1 MICCKHAHFHCV
13 LLYICMTVN
22 FHSMRLTTWRA
33 SFTAYV
39 KLHEGQVS
47 LYMCC
52 WALTDLVPEEAFGQ
66 WPVVHLLPLV
76 VEVTIHQLP
85 HIAVNGQS
93 LRYRLS
99 LKQVRQHKVVAV
111 SWKHRTNLQ
120 VKLGSKNNYCEW
132 IHCCMFGIKQLRN
145 TYIHLIKIFQ
155 FWRLWKY

>member
-1 MICCKHAHFHCV
+1 MTLLWMWLRYKHAHFNCV
-13 LLYICMTVN
+13 LLYICMKVN
-22 FHSMRLTTWRA
+22 FYSMRLTTSRA
-33 SFTAYV
+33 SFTVYV

-76 VEVTIHQLP
+76 VEVAIHQLP

-111 SWKHRTNLQ
+111 SWKHSTNLQ
-120 VKLGSKNNYCEW
+120 VKVRSNDNY
-132 IHCCMFGIKQLRN
+132 
-145 TYIHLIKIFQ
+145 
-155 FWRLWKY
+155 